1 MDIYAQ
7 IVERIIKGQESIIGP
22 IAVEQAEGVAN
33 LKLDWAKHEVVISG
47 DANKVVD
54 ELVEKYKAL
63 FGRVSV
69 EVCREAA
76 APFLSKLPAGQMPKT
91 LA

>member
-1 MDIYAQ
+1 MDVYNQ
-7 IVERIIKGQESIIGP
+7 IVERIIKSQESIIGP
-22 IAVEQAEGVAN
+22 IAVEQADQVAN
-33 LKLDWAKHEVVISG
+33 LKVDWDKHEVIISG

-54 ELVEKYKAL
+54 DLVEKYKAL

-76 APFLSKLPAGQMPKT
+76 APFLSKLPTGQMPKT